1 MDFSKYK
8 NDIYILIIF
17 VFVGSQIY
25 SQKKDTLVFK
35 YDEQYFKTGDY
46 YDQEKKTGEYYINE
60 KSKYKSDAFIF
71 LAKDRY
77 IKFKP
82 KEILNLKEHIRST
95 KFYDKKYK
103 TINPGLFTKYFENY
117 IVFFAKKKDT
127 NTTIFIKVYPVP
139 IIYN

>member
-1 MDFSKYK
+1 MKK
-8 NDIYILIIF
+8 AIVLILVAF
-17 VFVGSQIY
+17 FFLGVKAY
-25 SQKKDTLVFK
+25 SQQKDTLVFK

-46 YDQEKKTGEYYINE
+46 YDLEKKTGEYYINE
-60 KSKYKSDAFIF
+60 KSRYKSDAFIF
-71 LAKDRY
+71 STKDQY

-103 TINPGLFTKYFENY
+103 TINPGLLTKYFENY
-117 IVFFAKKKDT
+117 IVFLAKKKDT
-127 NTTIFIKVYPVP
+127 NTTIFIKVYPGT